1 MGRWLEKGEKVMKY
15 QIVEQLLN
23 EYVDAPVAR
32 ILEEI
37 EAPSIEEAQRLAKQ
51 RHPNSVVEVQLVS
64 E

>member
-23 EYVDAPVAR
+23 EYVDAPVSR
-32 ILEEI
+32 VLEEI
-37 EAPSIEEAQRLAKQ
+37 EASSIEEAQKIANQ
-51 RHPNSVVEVQLVS
+51 RHPNSVVKAQSAS